1 MLGSVIASL
10 SLTDSIELVG
20 PVDVLNVYTGEA
32 TSTDYQTIS
41 ITLGPEW
48 DKVPFIGTT
57 TNSILGHCDDAGQN
71 GIECR
76 ISIGTVEVWKWISGP
91 GTLIWIEPLPIPPLP
106 GETWTLARGWS
117 SDHPGA
123 R

>member
-1 MLGSVIASL
+1 MFGSVIASL
-10 SLTDSIELVG
+10 SLTDCVELVG
-20 PVDVLNVYTGEA
+20 AIDVLNGEA

-41 ITLGPEW
+41 ITLGPES

-76 ISIGTVEVWKWISGP
+76 ISIGTVEVWKWISVP
-91 GTLIWIEPLPIPPLP
+91 GTLIWVGPLPIPLVP
-106 GETWTLARGWS
+106 GET
-117 SDHPGA
+117 
-123 R
+123 